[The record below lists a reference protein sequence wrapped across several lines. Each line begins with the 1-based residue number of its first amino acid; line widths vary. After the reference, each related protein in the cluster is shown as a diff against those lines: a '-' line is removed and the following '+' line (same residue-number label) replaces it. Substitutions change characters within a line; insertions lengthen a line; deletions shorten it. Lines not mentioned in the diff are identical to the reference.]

1 MSKQLST
8 LVATL
13 GGQAQV
19 VTFGLDC
26 LLRQGY
32 AVDEVVAV
40 HLSGERYN
48 RAFQQLAA
56 AFPGDHYAGQP
67 CHFRGVAL
75 RRQERI
81 LHDIVD
87 IADGN
92 VTWRTLHELIAG
104 LKQEGRR
111 LHLLLAGG
119 RRLMALMAMSAA
131 MLHLEHG
138 DQVWHLYTPDAVR
151 ERARDGACLHVAPE
165 EGVRLIE
172 VPLAPFGAYFPGLR
186 PLLNASPAEVIAERT
201 QRLDEADQT
210 RCRAVVARLT
220 ARELEVLREFASGYS
235 PQAVAQRLSIT
246 PRTVDA
252 HKTVILAECRTV
264 WELPLDSHLSY
275 HFLREHFSRFFSLP
289 SSV

>member
-19 VTFGLDC
+19 VTFGLDE

-32 AVDEVVAV
+32 VVDEVVAV
-40 HLSGERYN
+40 HLSSERYN

-87 IADGN
+87 TADGD

-138 DQVWHLYTPDAVR
+138 DKVWHLHTPDALR
-151 ERARDGACLHVAPE
+151 EQARDGARLHVAPE
-165 EGVRLIE
+165 EGVRLVE
-172 VPLAPFGAYFPGLR
+172 VPLAPLGAYFPGLR
-186 PLLNASPAEVIAERT
+186 PLLNAGPAEVIADRT
-201 QRLDEADQT
+201 RRLDEVDQA
-210 RCRAVVARLT
+210 RCRAVLAQLT
-220 ARELEVLREFASGYS
+220 PREQEVLRELAAGYS
-235 PQAVAQRLSIT
+235 PQEAAQRLNVT

-252 HKTVILAECRTV
+252 HKTEILAECRV
-264 WELPLDSHLSY
+264 AWALPPERRLDY
-275 HFLREHFSRFFSLP
+275 HFLRERFSRFFSASL
-289 SSV
+289 SV